1 MEACPQQARE
11 VCHAG
16 EEEVGRC
23 SAEVRL
29 LLRASHDRSS
39 PDARVLPLLDVCDGV
54 PDLQHAALWLAEN
67 APKDFEQAGAASY
80 DVMTMFGIVS
90 LGFMWAQMA
99 KTAQAKLDA
108 GEGDAEFYKRKL
120 VLAKFWMEREMPM
133 TASLKTRS
141 AAGAE
146 TLMELDAA
154 SF

>member
-1 MEACPQQARE
+1 
-11 VCHAG
+11 
-16 EEEVGRC
+16 
-23 SAEVRL
+23 
-29 LLRASHDRSS
+29 
-39 PDARVLPLLDVCDGV
+39 
-54 PDLQHAALWLAEN
+54 
-67 APKDFEQAGAASY
+67 
-80 DVMTMFGIVS
+80 MTMFGIVS

-133 TASLKTRS
+133 TASLKVRS